1 MALTPF
7 TGVRRTAGGWTGNGG
22 QMAVRSRKVPAKSG
36 TVKAKKLSIAA
47 LKLLDDNADQIA
59 QALYNSTLE
68 GHVLST
74 KLLVD
79 LGEGDVDA
87 EEAITM
93 RPLRSLA
100 SELAKE
106 PEWQDKTDEPAA

>member
-1 MALTPF
+1 
-7 TGVRRTAGGWTGNGG
+7 
-22 QMAVRSRKVPAKSG
+22 MAVRSGKTVAKHYV
-36 TVKAKKLSIAA
+36 VKAKKLSQAA
-47 LKLLDDNADQIA
+47 LKLLDDNAGLIA
-59 QALYNSTLE
+59 QALYDSTLK

-87 EEAITM
+87 EVAITL

>member
-1 MALTPF
+1 
-7 TGVRRTAGGWTGNGG
+7 
-22 QMAVRSRKVPAKSG
+22 MAVRSRKAIAKNG
-36 TVKAKKLSIAA
+36 VVKAKKLSKAA
-47 LKLLDDNADQIA
+47 LKLLDDNAVQIA
-59 QALYNSTLE
+59 QALYNSTLK

-100 SELAKE
+100 SELANE
-106 PEWQDKTDEPAA
+106 PQWKDETVEPVA